1 MPSRKSFDQI
11 KASILRPAMTSQFQV
26 YVTFPEEVR
35 SYLQSKNINLTED
48 VNRQDTLNLSCVD
61 ASLPGSSLATLELTS
76 DRTGVT
82 ERHVHRRMFDDRI
95 DFTFYVDANKY
106 FPIRFFEKWM
116 RYVTDEDNLADT
128 QRGTSAGIDNT
139 SPSYHYRMR
148 YPDGTNGYRVDGVKI
163 IKFER
168 DHKQSLTYTFV
179 KAYPIAVNS
188 MPVSYDT
195 SNLLKCTVSMSY
207 IRYFIGDT
215 CGEPTETPDITPSTQ
230 KPDTKPSSDVPEPIK
245 KSSEVNQN
253 IKTALGPAYFYDAT
267 TGEEK
272 YLFSEEQIF
281 EVGKVGD
288 KLSPSLAAEYN
299 AFALSLIHI

>member
-1 MPSRKSFDQI
+1 MPNIKKVSDIKS
-11 KASILRPAMTSQFQV
+11 ALLRPALTSNF
-26 YVTFPEEVR
+26 EVQIAIPAE
-35 SYLQSKNINLTED
+35 LQSFVGAEQGN
-48 VNRQDTLNLSCVD
+48 LNLSCSE
-61 ASLPGSSLATLELTS
+61 ASLPGSSIASMENLN
-76 DRTGVT
+76 DHTGVT
-82 ERHVHRRMFDDRI
+82 ERLAHRRMFDDRI

-188 MPVSYDT
+188 MPVSYDA

-215 CGEPTETPDITPSTQ
+215 SGQATETPSVNASTQ
-230 KPDTKPSSDVPEPIK
+230 KPDVSPSKDAPQPIK
-245 KSSEVNQN
+245 KASKVSDSFGGTYGPGSQFVERDSATGAPLTTVNQV
-253 IKTALGPAYFYDAT
+253 TQQG
-267 TGEEK
+267 
-272 YLFSEEQIF
+272 Q
-281 EVGKVGD
+281 VGD
-288 KLSPSLAAEYN
+288 KVDP
-299 AFALSLIHI
+299 ALVRQLGT

>member
-1 MPSRKSFDQI
+1 MPNIKKVSDIKS
-11 KASILRPAMTSQFQV
+11 ALLRPALTSNF
-26 YVTFPEEVR
+26 EVEIAIPAE
-35 SYLQSKNINLTED
+35 LQSFVGTEQA
-48 VNRQDTLNLSCVD
+48 NLNLSCSE
-61 ASLPGSSLATLELTS
+61 ASLPGSSIATMENLN
-76 DRTGVT
+76 DHTGVT
-82 ERHVHRRMFDDRI
+82 ERLAHRRMFDDRI
-95 DFTFYVDANKY
+95 DFTFYVDATKY

-188 MPVSYDT
+188 MPVSYDA

-215 CGEPTETPDITPSTQ
+215 SGQATETPSVNASTQ
-230 KPDTKPSSDVPEPIK
+230 KPDVSPSKDAPQPIK
-245 KSSEVNQN
+245 KASKVSDSFGGTYGPGSQFVERDSATGAPLTTVNQV
-253 IKTALGPAYFYDAT
+253 TQQG
-267 TGEEK
+267 
-272 YLFSEEQIF
+272 Q
-281 EVGKVGD
+281 VGD
-288 KLSPSLAAEYN
+288 KVDP
-299 AFALSLIHI
+299 ALVRQLGT

>member
-1 MPSRKSFDQI
+1 MPNIKKVSDIKS
-11 KASILRPAMTSQFQV
+11 ALLRPALTSNF
-26 YVTFPEEVR
+26 EVEIAIPAE
-35 SYLQSKNINLTED
+35 LQSFVGAEQGN
-48 VNRQDTLNLSCVD
+48 LNLSCSE
-61 ASLPGSSLATLELTS
+61 ASLPGSSIASMENLN
-76 DRTGVT
+76 DHTGVT
-82 ERHVHRRMFDDRI
+82 ERLAHRRMFDDRI

-188 MPVSYDT
+188 MPVSYDA

-215 CGEPTETPDITPSTQ
+215 SGQATETPSVNASTQ
-230 KPDTKPSSDVPEPIK
+230 KPDVSPSKDAPQPIK
-245 KSSEVNQN
+245 KASKVSDSFGGTYGPGSQFVERDSATGAPLTTVNQV
-253 IKTALGPAYFYDAT
+253 TQQG
-267 TGEEK
+267 
-272 YLFSEEQIF
+272 Q
-281 EVGKVGD
+281 VGD
-288 KLSPSLAAEYN
+288 KVDP
-299 AFALSLIHI
+299 ALVRQLGT

>member
-1 MPSRKSFDQI
+1 MPNIKKVSDIKS
-11 KASILRPAMTSQFQV
+11 ALLRPALTSNF
-26 YVTFPEEVR
+26 EVQIAIPAE
-35 SYLQSKNINLTED
+35 LQKFVGTEQG
-48 VNRQDTLNLSCVD
+48 NLNLSCSE
-61 ASLPGSSLATLELTS
+61 ASLPGSSIATMENLN
-76 DRTGVT
+76 DHTGVT
-82 ERHVHRRMFDDRI
+82 ERLAHRRMFDDRI

-128 QRGTSAGIDNT
+128 TRGTSAAITNS

-188 MPVSYDT
+188 MPVSYDA

-215 CGEPTETPDITPSTQ
+215 SGEPTETPSINPSTQ
-230 KPDTKPSSDVPEPIK
+230 KPDTQASSDVPEPIK

-281 EVGKVGD
+281 GVGEVGD

-299 AFALSLIHI
+299 AFAKGETN